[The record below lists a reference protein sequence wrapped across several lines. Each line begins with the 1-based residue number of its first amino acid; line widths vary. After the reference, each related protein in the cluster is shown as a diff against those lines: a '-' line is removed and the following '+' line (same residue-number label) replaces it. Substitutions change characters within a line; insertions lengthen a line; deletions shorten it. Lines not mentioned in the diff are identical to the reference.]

1 MPSTSASQRRR
12 SPRGNDRSSSSFDR
26 SSFFLGRGPIS
37 VSCLLLQRLLLEAI
51 VERIVAQIR
60 VLEGLMK
67 MIFRVSLLAML
78 MCWLV
83 LDGKPSAAA
92 PVDDVRIEHVTVVSP
107 ERESPLRDADVYIH
121 DGRIASITT
130 GGAPGP
136 TAGAA
141 SAVTTID
148 GTGLYLAPGLIDSH
162 VHLGAIPG
170 MTDEQ
175 EARHPEIAQ
184 LARDQIPRSYLLYG
198 FTTLVDLI
206 STPQKMARWKDHDVV
221 PDTYFCG
228 GAALMDGYPMNYL
241 PKPVRYRAFPY
252 LLIEPDTAAPPDI
265 TPEMHTPAAVVAR
278 MKADGA
284 ICVKTFY
291 EHGFAGV
298 RDLPVPKAET
308 IRELVLAAHAA
319 GLPVL
324 MHASS
329 IEAQAFGLDTGVD
342 IMAHGLWGWNE
353 APTVTEPTPA
363 IKAILDDVL
372 AKNVGWQ
379 PTIQVLYGERDLFS
393 TTFLSDP
400 LLARVLPSSLIDWY
414 RSAEG
419 QWFHDLRAERFHGK
433 DRDPKA
439 VEAEANER
447 FALPITRV
455 TNAAAYL
462 NSHGGRLL
470 FGTDTPSGPIYAN
483 PPGLNGWLEMHR
495 LVAAGETPEQIFR
508 SATLSNA
515 QALKL
520 DADIGTVEL
529 GKRANLLLLRQ
540 NPTQTIEAYAGIV
553 KVLLGGRVL
562 DPADFVAD
570 RSH

>member
-1 MPSTSASQRRR
+1 MSARHCNSTVRHSFEVMDQFQFYVGFSIAYCCAGIIERVAETL
-12 SPRGNDRSSSSFDR
+12 SP
-26 SSFFLGRGPIS
+26 
-37 VSCLLLQRLLLEAI
+37 
-51 VERIVAQIR
+51 
-60 VLEGLMK
+60 EGLMT
-67 MIFRVSLLAML
+67 MISRISLFAML
-78 MCWLV
+78 MCWLA
-83 LDGKPSAAA
+83 LYGKPSGAAT
-92 PVDDVRIEHVTVVSP
+92 VQDVRIEHVTVVSP
-107 ERESPLRDADVYIH
+107 ELARPLHDAEVYIH

-141 SAVTTID
+141 STVATID
-148 GTGLYLAPGLIDSH
+148 GRGLYLAPGLIDSH

-175 EARHPEIAQ
+175 EARHPDIAQ

-228 GAALMDGYPMNYL
+228 GAALMDGYPMNFA
-241 PKPVRYRAFPY
+241 PKPVRYRVMPY
-252 LLIEPDTAAPPDI
+252 MLIEPETPAPPDI
-265 TPEMHTPAAVVAR
+265 SPEMHTPAAVVAR

-291 EHGFAGV
+291 ERGFGRV
-298 RDLPVPKAET
+298 RNLPVPKAET
-308 IRELVLAAHAA
+308 IRELVQAAHSA

-324 MHASS
+324 MHANSS
-329 IEAQAFGLDTGVD
+329 DAQAFGLQTGVD
-342 IMAHGLWGWNE
+342 ILAHGLWNWNDGSQASE
-353 APTVTEPTPA
+353 LTPA
-363 IKAILDDVL
+363 VKAILDGVL

-379 PTIQVLYGERDLFS
+379 PTIQVLYGERDLFN
-393 TTFLSDP
+393 TAFLSDP
-400 LLARVLPSSLIDWY
+400 LLARVLPSALLDWY
-414 RSAEG
+414 RSPEG
-419 QWFHDLRAERFHGK
+419 QWFHDVYAERFQGL

-439 VEAEANER
+439 VEAEVNKRYAVS
-447 FALPITRV
+447 IDRV
-455 TNAAAYL
+455 AHATAYL
-462 NSHGGRLL
+462 ESHGARLL
-470 FGTDTPSGPIYAN
+470 FGTDTPSAPSYAN
-483 PPGLNGWLEMHR
+483 PPGLNGWLEMQR
-495 LVAAGETPEQIFR
+495 LVAAGATPEQIFR

-520 DADIGTVEL
+520 DQDVGTVQV

-540 NPTQTIEAYAGIV
+540 DPTQTIEAYAGIV

-562 DPADFVAD
+562 DPTDLVAN